1 MTSWTC
7 HCHGLGFYNARKQN
21 HDDDELQLV
30 IIMVL
35 KAHVKRIKHNDKEEL
50 EYAILE
56 TRRGTE
62 LVIVMDLGFAA
73 L

>member
-1 MTSWTC
+1 MV
-7 HCHGLGFYNARKQN
+7 LGSIHARKQN

-30 IIMVL
+30 IIVVL
-35 KAHVKRIKHNDKEEL
+35 KVHVKRRKHDDKEEL

-56 TRRGTE
+56 TRRGTK

>member
-1 MTSWTC
+1 
-7 HCHGLGFYNARKQN
+7 
-21 HDDDELQLV
+21 
-30 IIMVL
+30 MVL